1 MKTNLN
7 FNSHASF
14 WCLKRFH
21 DGLYGLRKTFWG
33 TTKKRENRN
42 SRQFLSSSGI
52 GTGRVKIQKQPFQAK
67 FAANKSLESAR
78 KLNIQ
83 KKFRRL
89 FASTGKT

>member
-1 MKTNLN
+1 MKA
-7 FNSHASF
+7 FKAFVKPFEAPQKSV
-14 WCLKRFH
+14 KI
-21 DGLYGLRKTFWG
+21 
-33 TTKKRENRN
+33 RN